1 MGCHSTLQGVFPTQ
15 GLNLSLLHYRQILHH
30 LSHQGS
36 PFRIYPVFLHCSY
49 SCECIRDKYIQFNSI
64 QFSISVMSDSETPW
78 TAACQASLSI
88 TNSRSLL
95 KLMSIQSVMPSNH
108 LILWCPLLL
117 PSVFPRWSLFHWVRS
132 VLCIRWPKYWSF
144 SISSS
149 NEHSGLNILG
159 LTIFFSL
166 LSEGLSR
173 VFPNTTVQNHQFF
186 GAQLSLWSNCHIH
199 TWLVEKP

>member
-1 MGCHSTLQGVFPTQ
+1 MCYNKYISICVCVCVCVCVCISHSAMSDSLQPNGLQPIRLLCPWNTPGKNTRVGCHSTLQGVFPTQ

-108 LILWCPLLL
+108 LIL
-117 PSVFPRWSLFHWVRS
+117 
-132 VLCIRWPKYWSF
+132 
-144 SISSS
+144 
-149 NEHSGLNILG
+149 
-159 LTIFFSL
+159 
-166 LSEGLSR
+166 
-173 VFPNTTVQNHQFF
+173 
-186 GAQLSLWSNCHIH
+186 
-199 TWLVEKP
+199 